1 MTIKAELRFLRLHA
15 VVTTGAI
22 VVLVST
28 GFARQSSARFE
39 TIDVERINVVEKN
52 GQVRLVI
59 SNKARSPAPMQ
70 RGQAFGYQPGNRAG
84 MIFYNEEGTENGGI
98 TYTGQRDSAG
108 HYTAVGSL
116 TFDQYEQDQTVALQY
131 YDQDGRRRSGLAI
144 NDYPLGTNTLEFD
157 KRYRRI
163 ESMKDSVA
171 KADSMKVLDAL
182 TGRQRLYAGRGR
194 NGSSLVSLSDPNGKA
209 RLRLSVDTLGAAK
222 IEFLNQAGEVVKT
235 INESR

>member
-1 MTIKAELRFLRLHA
+1 MTLKAELRFLRLHA

-39 TIDVERINVVEKN
+39 TIDVERINVIEKN

-70 RGQAFGYQPGNRAG
+70 RGHAFGYQPGNRAG

-144 NDYPLGTNTLEFD
+144 NDYPLGTSTLEFD

-163 ESMKDSVA
+163 ESMKDSAA

>member
-1 MTIKAELRFLRLHA
+1 MTLNSELRFLRLNS
-15 VVTTGAI
+15 VVTTAAI

-28 GFARQSSARFE
+28 GFARQSKTRFE
-39 TIDVERINVVEKN
+39 TIDVERINIIEKN

-59 SNKARSPAPMQ
+59 SNKARSPAPME

-84 MIFYNEEGTENGGI
+84 LIFYNEEGTEQGGI
-98 TYTGQRDSAG
+98 TFTGQRDSAG
-108 HYTAVGSL
+108 KYQAVGSL

-131 YDQDGRRRSGLAI
+131 FDQNGRRRAGLAI
-144 NDYPLGTNTLEFD
+144 NDYPLGMSGLQFD
-157 KRYRRI
+157 RRYQRAQAL
-163 ESMKDSVA
+163 KDSAA

-182 TGRQRLYAGRGR
+182 SGTQRLYAGRGR
-194 NGSSLVSLSDPNGKA
+194 NGSSLVSLSDPGGKV

-222 IEFLNQAGEVVKT
+222 IEFLSAAGEVIRT

>member
-39 TIDVERINVVEKN
+39 TIDVERINVIEKN

-144 NDYPLGTNTLEFD
+144 NDYPLGMNTLEFD

-163 ESMKDSVA
+163 ESMKDSAA